1 VNRIGGAFI
10 AVVLTCTSALLG
22 FAGNNY
28 LTEYLSGSYAPAIG
42 VAIGCIFAAT
52 LAISVSR
59 ATSRGWGIGAIL
71 IALLIVGAYPI
82 SCLIGRVTFAEFG
95 LTTYG
100 IIPVPGLDI
109 TVDSN
114 GLLWFRDKTHLI
126 TETEITRLLD
136 DNVEVAVIGTGWN
149 NAARLAS
156 GVAEDVPVK
165 LVVLSTPE
173 AFAEFHRLKAAGVSA
188 VLLAHSTC

>member
-1 VNRIGGAFI
+1 MMI
-10 AVVLTCTSALLG
+10 CTSVLLG
-22 FAGNNY
+22 FVADNY
-28 LTEYLSGSYAPAIG
+28 LTAYLPGSYAPAIV
-42 VAIGCIFAAT
+42 VATGCILAAT
-52 LAISVSR
+52 VALTVLR
-59 ATSRGWGIGAIL
+59 AKSRGWGIAAIL
-71 IALLIVGAYPI
+71 IALLIVSAYPI

-100 IIPVPGLDI
+100 IIPVPALDI

-149 NAARLAS
+149 NAARLAA
-156 GVAEDVPVK
+156 GVAENIPVK